1 MVVQHHLVCWI
12 CHTIICNETRSTTDA
27 RYDLARIMIPLIV
40 FTTLNNIPAGAKDLL
55 EFGFFVGVGI
65 TAGSLGL
72 LQ

>member
-1 MVVQHHLVCWI
+1 MVCRI
-12 CHTIICNETRSTTDA
+12 CYPINCYETRPTSNA

>member
-1 MVVQHHLVCWI
+1 
-12 CHTIICNETRSTTDA
+12 
-27 RYDLARIMIPLIV
+27 MIPLIV

>member
-1 MVVQHHLVCWI
+1 
-12 CHTIICNETRSTTDA
+12 
-27 RYDLARIMIPLIV
+27 MIPLIV

-55 EFGFFVGVGI
+55 EFSFFVGVGI